1 MDPRLLQFYIQEL
14 AHVRDAG
21 AEFAARFP
29 KIASRLAMDATEVHD
44 PYVERLLEGFAFLTA
59 RVQLRLHEEFPRF
72 TEQLL
77 NRISPN
83 FLAPV
88 PAMGVVQL
96 NPNISDV
103 ALKKGIEVKAGTV
116 MQSQVAKG
124 IQTPCKFRVGHT
136 LTLWPLLISTIEHGP
151 FKGAPPKVSG
161 KGAVRSALHLKIENG
176 TQSPLS
182 HLQFDSLDFHVSCG
196 NEYAFKLFERITYQT
211 AVIGIRTE
219 GQSSWSYIPAQQLS
233 PIGLNNDE
241 ALLPADSRQFSGTRL
256 LQEFFAFPQ
265 RFLFF
270 RIQGLNRHL
279 SNSGQS
285 SFELALCFL
294 DSNAELDRVVGP
306 DSLALNCTPVVNL
319 FEHNCDRVLLDDR
332 LHEVHVQPNRSKPLD
347 FEVHSVLGVQG
358 QGQNK
363 VQTVLPLYGLAENSE
378 VAAPHFVSR
387 RTPTMVSEKQLR
399 EGGRSSYTG
408 SEVFLGLTLPTGDLV
423 TNHGFQQ
430 LAVRALCT
438 NRDLPLLM
446 PVGQGPTDLAWPGNL
461 PLKSIRFLRGPS
473 RPKAPTHNG
482 QNCWQLIEHLSINY
496 LGLMDQGDEF
506 TGNGAAALTQLLR
519 LHADPS
525 QLAHQHMARAIQGVE
540 SLTTVAR
547 IVRQGRPAVV
557 RGVQVTITID
567 ELAMQGAGVA
577 VLGAVLARY
586 LAAHV
591 SVNSFV
597 QTRVKEHNT
606 GAIVDFPAMSGNRPL
621 L

>member
-279 SNSGQS
+279 SNS
-285 SFELALCFL
+285 
-294 DSNAELDRVVGP
+294 
-306 DSLALNCTPVVNL
+306 
-319 FEHNCDRVLLDDR
+319 
-332 LHEVHVQPNRSKPLD
+332 
-347 FEVHSVLGVQG
+347 
-358 QGQNK
+358 
-363 VQTVLPLYGLAENSE
+363 
-378 VAAPHFVSR
+378 
-387 RTPTMVSEKQLR
+387 
-399 EGGRSSYTG
+399 
-408 SEVFLGLTLPTGDLV
+408 
-423 TNHGFQQ
+423 
-430 LAVRALCT
+430 
-438 NRDLPLLM
+438 
-446 PVGQGPTDLAWPGNL
+446 
-461 PLKSIRFLRGPS
+461 
-473 RPKAPTHNG
+473 
-482 QNCWQLIEHLSINY
+482 
-496 LGLMDQGDEF
+496 
-506 TGNGAAALTQLLR
+506 
-519 LHADPS
+519 
-525 QLAHQHMARAIQGVE
+525 
-540 SLTTVAR
+540 
-547 IVRQGRPAVV
+547 
-557 RGVQVTITID
+557 
-567 ELAMQGAGVA
+567 
-577 VLGAVLARY
+577 
-586 LAAHV
+586 
-591 SVNSFV
+591 
-597 QTRVKEHNT
+597 
-606 GAIVDFPAMSGNRPL
+606 
-621 L
+621 